1 LVRTRRDWLPNAG
14 RSGAE
19 GVWAED
25 DVLAFIAQSV
35 NEFPAQGVDLCVER
49 LASAG
54 DLLLPTDE
62 LLDKEL
68 ELLGGE

>member
-1 LVRTRRDWLPNAG
+1 LVRTRSYWFTNAG

-19 GVWAED
+19 GVGAED
-25 DVLAFIAQSV
+25 DVLAFIAKSG
-35 NEFPAQGVDLCVER
+35 NEFPAQGVDLRAEC
-49 LASAG
+49 LASVG

-62 LLDKEL
+62 LLDKAL

>member
-1 LVRTRRDWLPNAG
+1 MWTRSYWLANAE

-19 GVWAED
+19 GVGAED
-25 DVLAFIAQSV
+25 DVLTFIAKSV
-35 NEFPAQGVDLCVER
+35 NEFPAQGIDLRVER
-49 LASAG
+49 LASVG
-54 DLLLPTDE
+54 ELLLPIDE